1 MGEDDLNASIAHIV
15 LCCVAGDG
23 LARTHVKSFTH
34 PGMHANFF
42 IHGILGF
49 LHYQSGKFN
58 TDFKAAYVI
67 STHATR
73 YLALP
78 CLMADLYRGDHG
90 VSTLHLVSG
99 LIPFAMSLAG
109 HEHQHLGNLVIAC
122 NIVSLCVYSHQ
133 HDRVW
138 GWYTAGAGVLA
149 YFCTP
154 DVPKK
159 VVYPLLLTLLEYCAV
174 RMFHV
179 DFNASSGPSAPRR

>member
-1 MGEDDLNASIAHIV
+1 MGDDDLNASIAHIV

-23 LARTHVKSFTH
+23 VARTHVRSFVH

-42 IHGILGF
+42 IHGLLGF

-58 TDFKAAYVI
+58 TDFKGAYAI
-67 STHATR
+67 SSNASR

-78 CLMADLYRGDHG
+78 CLMADLYRSDNA

-99 LIPFAMSLAG
+99 LVPFALSLAG
-109 HEHQHLGNLVIAC
+109 QEHRQLGNLMIAC

-133 HDRVW
+133 HDRGW

-149 YFCTP
+149 YFCLP
-154 DVPKK
+154 QIPQK
-159 VVYPLLLTLLEYCAV
+159 VAYPLLLSLMEYCAY
-174 RMFHV
+174 RLFHV
-179 DFNASSGPSAPRR
+179 DFTTPPGPRR